1 MKPSIGNSTG
11 SSQSITPS
19 LLINH
24 YNHSILPK
32 PIFCCQNCC
41 ILPPVCCSG
50 LPSRAHQY
58 HHQTRPQ
65 PHSKLQEE
73 CATGRRQQCS
83 YCSYRTGLG
92 SSGESLPE
100 SPVLHKSLVAGFH
113 TRGSTQYL
121 SCEYFLA
128 LLFAPQHM
136 ANEHTLR
143 TSL

>member
-41 ILPPVCCSG
+41 ICLRFCCSG
-50 LPSRAHQY
+50 LVSFAHQVPY
-58 HHQTRPQ
+58 QPGLQ

-73 CATGRRQQCS
+73 WLTSRRQQCP
-83 YCSYRTGLG
+83 YCIYRTGLG
-92 SSGESLPE
+92 SSGKAPPE
-100 SPVLHKSLVAGFH
+100 SPALHKSLVAGS

-121 SCEYFLA
+121 SW
-128 LLFAPQHM
+128 LLRPNSRLLC
-136 ANEHTLR
+136 ANYRRIHLQER
-143 TSL
+143 